1 MYIIYMFHKAKTE
14 KERQKIFDEY
24 LLGILKRKKVI
35 KTNQKIID
43 ESGFSFDPELENN
56 KVKGAFNNYVDT
68 LVVKNYMIEQLQT
81 RLKISK
87 SLSTQFVNKL
97 NGNQILILSKNL
109 NDFIKYIDDNHNNIN
124 DYILLSSFNNLQ
136 KNYNITIQQ
145 EKNKEVIRDNQQET
159 GEILQESIPADELEE
174 AEEEEAE
181 EETEADKGPVE
192 EPEDPD
198 DDSEINKFVEFLE
211 ETVFKIKGVQ
221 GYGHARIKK
230 ELLGIDLKNGNYDY
244 YSKLT
249 TKEISDTY
257 FNELLPVIQELDTQK
272 KQKRERILIQETFKI
287 SFLNSFPAEIVG
299 KNEKLFTDEIVGTG
313 YGMNTD
319 SPPGGGSLRQ
329 ETKNNTYINIGKYL
343 VHRNN
348 LLGGKLQVRSPN
360 KNQVYG
366 FKSQNITN
374 NIKDILLKLNKKEP
388 ISFKDVDKLNEQ
400 EKNQLYTIGK
410 KLHVSELFDIP
421 STLKSN
427 EDKLKDEFFLLRGSI
442 MAGNNNPELLRKFKI
457 VLLKMKNNKLISLQE
472 YNEVLNILLEI
483 DI

>member
-1 MYIIYMFHKAKTE
+1 MFHKARTE
-14 KERQKIFDEY
+14 AERQKIFDEY
-24 LLGILKRKKVI
+24 LLGILKKKKVI
-35 KTNQKIID
+35 KTNKKIID
-43 ESGFSFDPELENN
+43 ESGFSFDPDADN
-56 KVKGAFNNYVDT
+56 KQLKGAFNNYVDT

-211 ETVFKIKGVQ
+211 ETVFQIKGVQ

-366 FKSQNITN
+366 FKSQNITI

-388 ISFKDVDKLNEQ
+388 ISFKFVDKLNEQ

-427 EDKLKDEFFLLRGSI
+427 EDKLKDE
-442 MAGNNNPELLRKFKI
+442 N
-457 VLLKMKNNKLISLQE
+457 LK
-472 YNEVLNILLEI
+472 
-483 DI
+483 

>member
-1 MYIIYMFHKAKTE
+1 MFHKAKTE

-211 ETVFKIKGVQ
+211 ETVFQIKGVQ

-388 ISFKDVDKLNEQ
+388 ISF
-400 EKNQLYTIGK
+400 
-410 KLHVSELFDIP
+410 
-421 STLKSN
+421 
-427 EDKLKDEFFLLRGSI
+427 
-442 MAGNNNPELLRKFKI
+442 
-457 VLLKMKNNKLISLQE
+457 
-472 YNEVLNILLEI
+472 
-483 DI
+483 